1 MEEGEEEKEFFHSK
15 KIKRRATILML
26 AFSSG
31 YRQVALT
38 TNKHRIVQAL
48 KRKLPVCLF
57 SVVECLAVLDEKR
70 TRAKS
75 SDFLYVLIQAVRT
88 HAGVENKEARASL

>member
-1 MEEGEEEKEFFHSK
+1 MRSKKSFFIVK

-38 TNKHRIVQAL
+38 YNKHRIVHAL
-48 KRKLPVCLF
+48 KRELPVCLF
-57 SVVECLAVLDEKR
+57 SHVRILAVLDEKR

-88 HAGVENKEARASL
+88 HAGFENKEARASL

>member
-1 MEEGEEEKEFFHSK
+1 MSSFVTLIQIVVNPVHFHIVRPSHAGAKEEGEEEKDFFHSK

-31 YRQVALT
+31 YWQVALT

-48 KRKLPVCLF
+48 KRELPVCLF
-57 SVVECLAVLDEKR
+57 
-70 TRAKS
+70 
-75 SDFLYVLIQAVRT
+75 Y
-88 HAGVENKEARASL
+88 AGE